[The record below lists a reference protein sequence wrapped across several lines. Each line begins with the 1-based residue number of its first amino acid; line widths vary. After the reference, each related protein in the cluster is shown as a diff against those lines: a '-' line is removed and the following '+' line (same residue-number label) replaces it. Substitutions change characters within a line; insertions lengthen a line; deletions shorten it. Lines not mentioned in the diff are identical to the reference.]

1 MSFRL
6 EHSTTMGI
14 RRQILWFHQP
24 VLYSMR
30 REVFGTSA
38 HRKTMKPIIDT
49 NLAAGRPRQT
59 YIDGGANGHVQ
70 RLQAL
75 NANSRR

>member
-6 EHSTTMGI
+6 EHSTTKMGI
-14 RRQILWFHQP
+14 RRQILWFYQP

-49 NLAAGRPRQT
+49 NLAAGHPSLDTHRR
-59 YIDGGANGHVQ
+59 
-70 RLQAL
+70 
-75 NANSRR
+75 SRRKWTRTEVASS